1 MAPTTPVSP
10 GPARATRDDVPGGK
24 GALCVQ
30 MDTVHRPVALPARL
44 YTSRRG
50 LKPTSPPL
58 SPFSW
63 SPGAGC
69 RGILGHT
76 APAGPFPSEL
86 VLPLAKPLHPQLS
99 PGAYGSRVG
108 AGCR

>member
-1 MAPTTPVSP
+1 MCANGHRASP
-10 GPARATRDDVPGGK
+10 HGSACQALHFAE
-24 GALCVQ
+24 GAE
-30 MDTVHRPVALPARL
+30 A
-44 YTSRRG
+44 SI
-50 LKPTSPPL
+50 PPL

-63 SPGAGC
+63 SPEAGC

-108 AGCR
+108 AGRR